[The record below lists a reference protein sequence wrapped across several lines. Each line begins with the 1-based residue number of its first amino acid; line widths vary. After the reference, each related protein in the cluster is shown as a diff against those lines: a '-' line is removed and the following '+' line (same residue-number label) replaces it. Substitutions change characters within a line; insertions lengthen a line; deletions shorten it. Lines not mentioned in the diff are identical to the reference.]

1 MPFEYEAL
9 VGHLYV
15 VGGRSISAAPPGM
28 LVEVAPVRAA
38 RGREA
43 DTFFVLVLPS
53 GDALAPSA
61 FYERLAQTAAEHYF
75 DSTGSVTAGL
85 REVFNYLNQNLIEY
99 NQSRKDR
106 TYEANLVGAVLRGDD
121 LILARI
127 GSGVVAVQYQGK
139 TETLPADLSNDEAL
153 YGAPLG
159 VRPLP
164 DVKLSRHKIASGS
177 RLVLADAS
185 LADFSPHQIR
195 EALAA
200 DEIGMMLVSFKELA
214 RLQLTLL
221 AIEFVP
227 PETDVA
233 IAVREGV
240 STLEIAVSARA
251 ETAKT
256 RTTAEVS
263 QSRPRRRNPLGKTG
277 EQISQRL
284 QRGLAGVAHGL
295 ARGFGLLNRTIEHY
309 FGAPEDGKRRWY
321 TLPIATGVVMLL
333 PVLIVGMVVLIW
345 ISSSGQSAYEQC
357 IGTAQELSTAARSDP
372 NASPINRRSL
382 WAAAMNQASLCD
394 PLRPGDPVMREL
406 IREGQAVIDQID
418 DIERREAR
426 RLTSAPGA
434 LFDRVILQGRDMY
447 LLDKTNGLVYQ
458 GLLSEDGLAFSR
470 QPSPIPAIRTGGSV
484 DGFVIGQ
491 LIDITFSSQDEAIF
505 ALDRN
510 GVLIECDRRGTQA
523 CEAQQLL
530 DADLWANPVALTV
543 WGTETRIY
551 ILDPGK
557 NQIWRYERS
566 GSGYVQGANEY
577 FAGQNAGSASVTTGV
592 DLAISDRGTVYVL
605 LSDGAMLRYES
616 GGRIDFVYADFPDG
630 QEITSAQSMFLD
642 INPISQA
649 IYIINRNNRTIYEVS
664 WQGTRRNSFRITDE
678 SLFTALA
685 SVTADPGP
693 EIIYA
698 VSGNSVFAIE
708 KQAPAQ

>member
-43 DTFFVLVLPS
+43 DTFFVLMLPS

-61 FYERLAQTAAEHYF
+61 FYERLAQTAAEQYF

-99 NQSRKDR
+99 NQAHKDR
-106 TYEANLVGAVLRGDD
+106 PYEANMVGAVLRGDD
-121 LILARI
+121 LIVARI
-127 GSGVVAVQYQGK
+127 GSGVVALRHQGK
-139 TETLPADLSNDEAL
+139 TETLPPDLTNDEAL

-159 VRPLP
+159 VRPVP
-164 DVKLSRHKIASGS
+164 DVKFSRHKVATGS

-185 LADFSPHQIR
+185 MADFTQTQIR
-195 EALAA
+195 EALSA
-200 DEIGMMLVSFKELA
+200 DEISMMLVSFKELA

-227 PETDVA
+227 PEVPVA
-233 IAVREGV
+233 IPVREGS
-240 STLEIAVSARA
+240 STVEIAEAARA
-251 ETAKT
+251 ESART
-256 RTTAEVS
+256 RTTAEVN
-263 QSRPRRRNPLGKTG
+263 QPRQRRRNPFGKTG

-284 QRGLAGVAHGL
+284 QRGLAAVARSL
-295 ARGFGLLNRTIEHY
+295 AGGFGLLNRTIEHY
-309 FGAPEDGKRRWY
+309 FGAPEEGKRRWY
-321 TLPIATGVVMLL
+321 TMPVATGVVMLL
-333 PVLIVGMVVLIW
+333 PVLIVGVVVLLW

-357 IGTAQELSTAARSDP
+357 MGTAQELSTAARSDP

-382 WAAAMNQASLCD
+382 WTAAMNQASLCE
-394 PLRPGDPVMREL
+394 PLRPGDPVIREL
-406 IREGQAVIDQID
+406 IREGQTVIDQID
-418 DIERREAR
+418 DIERREAKWMA
-426 RLTSAPGA
+426 SSPGA

-458 GLLSEDGLAFSR
+458 GLVSTDGLSFDR
-470 QPSPIPAIRTGGSV
+470 QPSPIPEIRTGGTV
-484 DGFVIGQ
+484 EGFRIGE
-491 LIDITFSSQDEAIF
+491 LVDITFSPQDEAIF
-505 ALDRN
+505 ALDRS
-510 GVLIECDRRGTQA
+510 GVLIQCDRSRARA

-530 DADLWANPVALTV
+530 SAELWSRPVALTV

-566 GSGYVQGANEY
+566 GGGYVQGATEY
-577 FAGQNAGSASVTTGV
+577 FAGQNASSASVTTGV

-605 LSDGAMLRYES
+605 LADGAMLRYES
-616 GGRIDFVYADFPDG
+616 GSRIDFVYADFLDG

-642 INPISQA
+642 VNPISQA
-649 IYIINRNNRTIYEVS
+649 IYITNRNNRTIYEVS

-678 SLFTALA
+678 SLFSALS
-685 SVTADPGP
+685 SVAADPGP

-698 VSGNSVFAIE
+698 VSGNSVFAIQ
-708 KQAPAQ
+708 KQRPN